1 MNASTPP
8 SLSSTPVDPV
18 LAWVWRVL
26 ISGGAITAGCLMLAY
41 VQVCQEAVTRGERW
55 RAEQH
60 VLAVPGTLVSQLASR
75 P

>member
-8 SLSSTPVDPV
+8 SLSSTRIDHV
-18 LAWVWRVL
+18 LTCGRRVL

-41 VQVCQEAVTRGERW
+41 VQVCHEAVARGERW
-55 RAEQH
+55 RAEQRA
-60 VLAVPGTLVSQLASR
+60 LAVPGTLVSQLASR